1 MTRQIEPQRAVER
14 YLNERRA
21 DISESTYYNHSSL
34 LSQFIE
40 WCDNEGLD
48 YVNELDGFHISDFK
62 IHRRDEDGINKV
74 TLYNQM
80 TVLRVFL
87 RWCES
92 RSLVEGLAENIL
104 MPVPEDDSRDT
115 MIDSETAAQILQY
128 LQKYEHGTL
137 KHTVFSLLWDT
148 GFRVGTLRAIDL
160 EDYHSGEQ
168 FIEVEHRAETGTPLK
183 NKYGAEREV
192 NLHEWVCDV
201 IDDYVE
207 MYRHDVTDDHGR
219 KPLITTEQGRPVRS
233 NIRGHINSMTR
244 PCVHADNCPHG
255 RDPDS
260 CEAAQR
266 RDAAARCPGSVP
278 PHAIRRSAIT
288 AWLNDGHTK
297 ELLSDR
303 MNVSVKTLEKHYDA
317 RTESEK
323 RELRREEF
331 GME

>member
-1 MTRQIEPQRAVER
+1 M
-14 YLNERRA
+14 
-21 DISESTYYNHSSL
+21 
-34 LSQFIE
+34 
-40 WCDNEGLD
+40 
-48 YVNELDGFHISDFK
+48 
-62 IHRRDEDGINKV
+62 
-74 TLYNQM
+74 
-80 TVLRVFL
+80 
-87 RWCES
+87 
-92 RSLVEGLAENIL
+92 
-104 MPVPEDDSRDT
+104 
-115 MIDSETAAQILQY
+115 
-128 LQKYEHGTL
+128 
-137 KHTVFSLLWDT
+137 
-148 GFRVGTLRAIDL
+148 GTLRAVDL
-160 EDYHSGEQ
+160 GDYHSEKQ

-207 MYRHDVTDDHGR
+207 MYRHDITDDHGR
-219 KPLITTEQGRPVRS
+219 EPLITTEQGRPVRS

-244 PCVHADNCPHG
+244 PCVYAGRCPHD

>member
-1 MTRQIEPQRAVER
+1 V
-14 YLNERRA
+14 
-21 DISESTYYNHSSL
+21 
-34 LSQFIE
+34 
-40 WCDNEGLD
+40 G
-48 YVNELDGFHISDFK
+48 
-62 IHRRDEDGINKV
+62 HR
-74 TLYNQM
+74 
-80 TVLRVFL
+80 
-87 RWCES
+87 
-92 RSLVEGLAENIL
+92 
-104 MPVPEDDSRDT
+104 VPC
-115 MIDSETAAQILQY
+115 
-128 LQKYEHGTL
+128 
-137 KHTVFSLLWDT
+137 
-148 GFRVGTLRAIDL
+148 GTLRAVDL
-160 EDYHSGEQ
+160 GDYHSEKQ

-207 MYRHDVTDDHGR
+207 MYRHDITDDHGR
-219 KPLITTEQGRPVRS
+219 EPLITTEQGRPVRS

-244 PCVHADNCPHG
+244 PCVYAGRCPHD

>member
-1 MTRQIEPQRAVER
+1 MTRQIEPERAVER

-40 WCDNEGLD
+40 WCEAEGLE

-115 MIDSETAAQILQY
+115 MIDSETAAQILQH
-128 LQKYEHGTL
+128 LQKYEYGTL

-148 GFRVGTLRAIDL
+148 GFRVGTLRAVDL
-160 EDYHSGEQ
+160 YDYHSEEQ

-183 NKYGAEREV
+183 NKYGAKREV
-192 NLHEWVCDV
+192 NLHEWVCGV

-219 KPLITTEQGRPVRS
+219 EPLITTQQGRPVRS

-244 PCVHADNCPHG
+244 PCVYA
-255 RDPDS
+255 DS
-260 CEAAQR
+260 CSSR
-266 RDAAARCPGSVP
+266 
-278 PHAIRRSAIT
+278 
-288 AWLNDGHTK
+288 
-297 ELLSDR
+297 
-303 MNVSVKTLEKHYDA
+303 
-317 RTESEK
+317 
-323 RELRREEF
+323 
-331 GME
+331 